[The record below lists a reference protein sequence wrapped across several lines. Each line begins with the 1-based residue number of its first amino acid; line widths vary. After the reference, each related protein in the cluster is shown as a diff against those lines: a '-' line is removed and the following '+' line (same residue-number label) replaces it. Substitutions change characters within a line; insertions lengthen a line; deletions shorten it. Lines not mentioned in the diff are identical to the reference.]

1 MKTKTLFFFVVYI
14 SEKWNIMIAKFK
26 GVGPLTAWRLNSG
39 ILMGDI
45 SLTDSQN
52 QTNEASYLEYVSAV
66 IVLPSEYPSSLR
78 YTDGGII
85 WVITS
90 SKVKTISIEQGEA
103 IDLLTFSLGAL
114 KGGFIDSDSTLLF
127 YLKSDL
133 TLGAYDYLNKII
145 KFEV

>member
-1 MKTKTLFFFVVYI
+1 
-14 SEKWNIMIAKFK
+14 MIAKFK

-66 IVLPSEYPSSLR
+66 IVLPSEYPSSLG

-90 SKVKTISIEQGEA
+90 SKVKTISVQQGEE
-103 IDLLTFSLGAL
+103 IDLIAFSLGAL
-114 KGGFIDSDSTLLF
+114 KGGYIDSNSALLF

>member
-1 MKTKTLFFFVVYI
+1 
-14 SEKWNIMIAKFK
+14 MIAKFK

-39 ILMGDI
+39 LLVGEI

-52 QTNEASYLEYVSAV
+52 QTNEASYLEYASAV
-66 IVLPSEYPSSLR
+66 IVLPAEYPSSLG
-78 YTDGGII
+78 YSDGGII
-85 WVITS
+85 WVITN

-103 IDLLTFSLGAL
+103 IDLLTFSLGTL
-114 KGGFIDSDSTLLF
+114 KGGYIDSDSTLLF
-127 YLKSDL
+127 YFKSDL

>member
-1 MKTKTLFFFVVYI
+1 
-14 SEKWNIMIAKFK
+14 MIAKFK

-90 SKVKTISIEQGEA
+90 SKVKTISVQQGEE
-103 IDLLTFSLGAL
+103 IDLIAFSLGAL
-114 KGGFIDSDSTLLF
+114 KGGYIDSNSALLF